1 MPGRQSSAGLWTC
14 QGWAKRETPSGNHW
28 HTCSILHAL
37 QMGRG
42 AGDGGGTVTPRVCRS
57 WTGGGTSQ
65 GDRGGSVAA
74 RWVQKATRR
83 KCLQWGAGVD
93 RGEGRGLMA
102 WAAWR
107 PQDHREL
114 SRARR
119 WPRPLGAGSGE
130 MGKRECGPR
139 QRQL

>member
-1 MPGRQSSAGLWTC
+1 MQDSGLARGGLGGRPHRGTIGIHAAFYMPCTVVRTDG
-14 QGWAKRETPSGNHW
+14 
-28 HTCSILHAL
+28 
-37 QMGRG
+37 GRG

-65 GDRGGSVAA
+65 GDRGGSVAT